1 MPFYLLTFRPQPTDF
16 SLLNTFF
23 TVLKPQ
29 LNDNPNVLN
38 YACVIEKDNTINRH
52 CHTLVEFKQ
61 TKTKDNQLKRFYNNK
76 VFKDFNKMLKNV
88 LTNERWA
95 KDDRKLKDTQEDFL
109 HVLGYVFKEVEGNK
123 RFYTFKEQQIV
134 DALEYYYQRE
144 RIDKSQPEEND
155 LNVLTSK
162 TIHANVFD
170 FCKKN
175 DLRPKDQEMVKFKMI
190 KAGYMFSQV
199 QIKDTFQEL
208 DIHMNPDEYDNPHTD
223 PKDFSFLYEK
233 YMATIEQLNK
243 YNDIFKKIE
252 HECQTATGVPLSH
265 KTIYNLCKT
274 RELFF
279 DSTDSDEE

>member
-76 VFKDFNKMLKNV
+76 VFKEFNKMLKNV

-144 RIDKSQPEEND
+144 RIDKSQPEEDD

-208 DIHMNPDEYDNPHTD
+208 DIHMNPDEYDSPHTD
-223 PKDFSFLYEK
+223 PKDFSFLHDK
-233 YMATIEQLNK
+233 YMATIAQLNK
-243 YNDIFKKIE
+243 YNDIFNKIE
-252 HECQTATGVPLSH
+252 KECETATGVPLS
-265 KTIYNLCKT
+265 KMSIYKLCKT